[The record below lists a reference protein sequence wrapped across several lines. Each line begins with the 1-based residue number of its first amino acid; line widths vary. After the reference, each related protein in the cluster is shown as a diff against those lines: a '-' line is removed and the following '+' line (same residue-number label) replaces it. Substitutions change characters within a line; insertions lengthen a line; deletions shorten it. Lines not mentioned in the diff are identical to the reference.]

1 VKRRSLAIVL
11 ALAPAVVLAAASCE
25 VLPPPP
31 PPAVVAAPPAAPPPA
46 VAAPARP
53 TVDDARAF
61 LAVVDTDLRRLW
73 VASSR
78 ASWVAQNFITDDT
91 DALSAA
97 AEEASME
104 YLSRTIPA
112 ATRFDGLPLPPD
124 LARQLMLLKIASQL
138 PAPNDAK
145 ERAELAE
152 IEVWMSGAYGKGKY
166 CPERLARDP
175 KAKKKCL
182 VLGDLEDIM
191 EKSRKYDELLDAWRG
206 WHAIGKP
213 IKAKFARYVEL
224 GDKGS
229 REIGFKDL
237 GELWRAGYDMTPAAF
252 EADTDRLW
260 AEVEPLYQELHC
272 YVRGRL
278 RKAYG
283 KDRIGDRAPIPAHL
297 LGNMWAQ
304 EWENVYDLV
313 EPYKGEAPL
322 DVTRKIKEKKLDE
335 KAMVKIGESFFVS
348 LGLDPLPDTFWER
361 SLLKKPADREVVCH
375 ASAWDVI
382 YDDDLRIKMCIE
394 PKEQDLITIH
404 HELGHDYYYHAYH
417 KLPILFQQ
425 GANDGFHEGI
435 GDTLALSVTPA
446 YLKQIGLLDKVSD
459 DEKADLNFLLK
470 QALVK
475 VAFLPFGK
483 MIDQWRW
490 DVFSGKTPPSEYNKA
505 WWALRRRYQ
514 GVAPPVER
522 TEDDFDP
529 GAKYHVPGNTPYMRY
544 FLAAIYQFQFH
555 RALCKAAG
563 YTGPLH
569 KCSIHGS
576 HAAGDRLEAML
587 AMGASRPWPD
597 AMDAIAGERIADA
610 GALLE
615 YFEPLRRWLHE
626 QNQGQACG
634 W

>member
-1 VKRRSLAIVL
+1 MKRRFPLIAL
-11 ALAPAVVLAAASCE
+11 ALVAGAAACE
-25 VLPPPP
+25 ALPPPP
-31 PPAVVAAPPAAPPPA
+31 PPVVPAPPAVVAAPDPAAP
-46 VAAPARP
+46 AAP
-53 TVDDARAF
+53 TVDEARAF
-61 LAVVDTDLRRLW
+61 LGGVDADLRKLW

-91 DALSAA
+91 DVLSAS

-104 YLSRTIPA
+104 YLGRTIHA
-112 ATRFDGLPLPPD
+112 ATRFDGLSLPAD

-138 PAPNDAK
+138 PAPADAK

-152 IEVWMSGAYGKGKY
+152 VEVWMSGAYGKGKY
-166 CPERLARDP
+166 CPERLAKDP
-175 KAKKKCL
+175 RNKKKCL
-182 VLGDLEDIM
+182 ALGDLEDIM
-191 EKSRKYDELLDAWRG
+191 AKSRKYDELLDAWRG

-213 IKAKFARYVEL
+213 IKPKFERYVEL
-224 GDKGS
+224 GDKGA

-237 GELWRAGYDMTPAAF
+237 GELWRAGYDMSPAEF

-260 AEVEPLYQELHC
+260 AEVKPLYDELHC
-272 YVRGRL
+272 YVRSRL
-278 RKAYG
+278 RKVYG
-283 KDRIGDRAPIPAHL
+283 KDRIGERAPIPAHL

-304 EWENVYDLV
+304 EWQNVYDLV
-313 EPYKGEAPL
+313 VPYKGEAPL
-322 DVTRKIKEKKLDE
+322 DVTRHIRQKKIDE
-335 KAMVKIGESFFVS
+335 RAMVRIGESFFVS
-348 LGLDPLPDTFWER
+348 LGLDPLPPTFWER
-361 SLLKKPADREVVCH
+361 SLFRKPADREVVCH
-375 ASAWDVI
+375 ASAWDVAF
-382 YDDDLRIKMCIE
+382 DDDLRIKMCIE
-394 PKEQDLITIH
+394 PKEDDLITIH
-404 HELGHDYYYHAYH
+404 HELGHDYYFHAYH

-446 YLKQIGLLDKVSD
+446 YLVKIGLLDKAPD
-459 DEKADLNFLLK
+459 NEKGEMNFLLK
-470 QALVK
+470 KALEK

-483 MIDQWRW
+483 LIDQWRW
-490 DVFSGKTPPSEYNKA
+490 DVFSGKTKPSDYNKA
-505 WWALRRRYQ
+505 WWALRLRYQ

-522 TEDDFDP
+522 ADDDFDP

-569 KCSIHGS
+569 RCSIFGS
-576 HAAGDRLEAML
+576 HAAGDKLEAML

-597 AMDAIAGERIADA
+597 AMEAIAGERRGDA
-610 GALLE
+610 SALLA

-626 QNQGQACG
+626 QNQGEACG